1 MSYATQSLLS
11 QDADM
16 WNRVAACAATQ
27 QIEDAFHWANQNM
40 WALAATPGWDEAYAY
55 AINTNIERPG
65 WADTTITDIM
75 ILSGVQARISYLQ
88 SLVPGP

>member
-40 WALAATPGWDEAYAY
+40 WALAATP
-55 AINTNIERPG
+55 
-65 WADTTITDIM
+65 
-75 ILSGVQARISYLQ
+75 
-88 SLVPGP
+88 